1 MNQTEQ
7 VISAME
13 RLGGVSTLGRLYQ
26 TVDSS
31 GWSTQTPFATIRRIV
46 QNQRY
51 FFKIKAGLWALN
63 THRDRLDHLI
73 NPGATA
79 KKREELDHYYYQGL
93 LLEIGNVKRHQTFVP
108 SQDKNRAFLDTT
120 LGEVRRLKEMH
131 RFSYERIVRRAR
143 TIDVIWFNRRN
154 MPEAVFEV
162 EHTTNFRGALSKYIE
177 LQDFNVQFYIV
188 ANHNRHGQYMNTIS
202 SDEYHPIKGR
212 VKFLDYEQLAGWH
225 SNIMQSVAFAELP

>member
-7 VISAME
+7 VISVME

-31 GWSTQTPFATIRRIV
+31 GWSTATPFATIRRIV
-46 QNQRY
+46 QNERH

-63 THRDRLDHLI
+63 THKEQLGHLI

-79 KKREELDHYYYQGL
+79 QKREELDHYYYQGL
-93 LLEIGNVKRHQTFVP
+93 LLEIGNVKQHQTFVP
-108 SQDKNRAFLDTT
+108 SQDKNKSFLDTT
-120 LGEVRRLKEMH
+120 LGKVRKLEEIH
-131 RFSYERIVRRAR
+131 RFGYERIVRRAR

-177 LQDFNVQFYIV
+177 LQDFNVKFYII
-188 ANHNRHGQYMNTIS
+188 ANPNRHRQYMNTIS
-202 SDEYHPIKGR
+202 NDEYHPIKGR
-212 VKFLDYEQLAGWH
+212 VKFLDYDQLAGWH